1 MGEITENTGE
11 NEKIY
16 FLVIDYIK
24 ELVKKGEVKF
34 GGKIP
39 SERELMSTLGMS
51 RNSIREAL
59 RTLEN
64 MGLLECRQG
73 QGNFLV
79 NHVGQSLSS
88 LFSVLLFTKESN
100 YVEISQ
106 LRRFIEIG
114 AFLLSAKNPDQEERK
129 GLKEI
134 LDKIDQCQIKER
146 VKLDK
151 QFHDYL
157 IRISG
162 NHLLVLLN
170 EALSELFETMI
181 SNYTCLLYTS
191 DAADD

>member
-79 NHVGQSLSS
+79 NHSHYHIIQ
-88 LFSVLLFTKESN
+88 
-100 YVEISQ
+100 
-106 LRRFIEIG
+106 
-114 AFLLSAKNPDQEERK
+114 
-129 GLKEI
+129 
-134 LDKIDQCQIKER
+134 
-146 VKLDK
+146 
-151 QFHDYL
+151 
-157 IRISG
+157 
-162 NHLLVLLN
+162 
-170 EALSELFETMI
+170 
-181 SNYTCLLYTS
+181 
-191 DAADD
+191 